1 MKVKITYTQE
11 EAAQFEH
18 IRTELLQS
26 ISGAK
31 IHTSTAPGGVRV
43 WYLTKRRLDNKPES
57 R

>member
-31 IHTSTAPGGVRV
+31 IHISTAPGGVCV
-43 WYLTKRRLDNKPES
+43 WYLTKRRIDKKHET
-57 R
+57 